1 VSVYEPANMTADIA
15 ITAKNHRNGK
25 KKSSSYD
32 KPSATFEQTKHKPK
46 WNFQKA
52 LKI

>member
-1 VSVYEPANMTADIA
+1 MPVYKPANMTADIA

-32 KPSATFEQTKHKPK
+32 KPSATFEQTNTNP
-46 WNFQKA
+46 NGIF
-52 LKI
+52 